1 MWFGLCLLFALPAL
15 GQRGGGLGGG
25 IGFGSGAVGGAGF
38 GRGAG
43 GGIGFGR
50 GGAAT
55 VLGFGTPGTF
65 GSFGAPGAFGFGFG
79 TPGFGGFRAPGAFGF
94 DFGNGVF
101 ARFRIANPTVLGFGT
116 PQNFLNLGIP
126 PIGSPLPSLGVN
138 APGSAFFRGT
148 LAEDTFPGWSLP
160 FWPYYG
166 GYGGY
171 GGYDMA
177 QAAQPS
183 IIVIQP
189 FSPEMMGQPRK
200 PPEPAR
206 LEIREYKGPAAGE
219 AQPAAAAPLGTQQM
233 FSIVLKNGARDA
245 AMAAWVDDDCL
256 NYMNAS
262 GQRQKVALSA
272 IDRAATERLN
282 RQKNLSLWLPP
293 E

>member
-1 MWFGLCLLFALPAL
+1 MRKSMWFGLCLLLALPAW
-15 GQRGGGLGGG
+15 GQRAGGFGSG
-25 IGFGSGAVGGAGF
+25 IGFGSGAVAGTRF
-38 GRGAG
+38 GRGTG
-43 GGIGFGR
+43 
-50 GGAAT
+50 T

-65 GSFGAPGAFGFGFG
+65 GGFG
-79 TPGFGGFRAPGAFGF
+79 TPGAFGSGLGLGTPGTFGRFGAPGVFDF
-94 DFGNGVF
+94 DFGNGIS
-101 ARFRIANPTVLGFGT
+101 AKFRIVNPTVLGFGT

-126 PIGSPLPSLGVN
+126 PIGSALPSLGVN
-138 APGSAFFRGT
+138 APGSAFFSGI
-148 LAEDTFPGWSLP
+148 LAQDTFPGWSLP

-171 GGYDMA
+171 EGAA

-206 LEIREYKGPAAGE
+206 LEIREYKGPAPAE
-219 AQPAAAAPLGTQQM
+219 AQPAAAAPTGPQQM
-233 FSIVLKNGARDA
+233 FSVALKSGARDA

-256 NYMNAS
+256 NYLNAS
-262 GQRQKVALSA
+262 GKRQRVALSA
-272 IDRAATERLN
+272 IDRDATQRLN
-282 RQKNLSLWLPP
+282 GQKNLSLWLPP

>member
-1 MWFGLCLLFALPAL
+1 MRKTMWFGLCLLFALPAW
-15 GQRGGGLGGG
+15 GQRAGGLGGG
-25 IGFGSGAVGGAGF
+25 IGFGSGAVAGAGF

-50 GGAAT
+50 GGAGT

-65 GSFGAPGAFGFGFG
+65 GRFGAPGAFGFGFG
-79 TPGFGGFRAPGAFGF
+79 
-94 DFGNGVF
+94 NGVF
-101 ARFRIANPTVLGFGT
+101 ARFRGAGPTVLGFGT
-116 PQNFLNLGIP
+116 PQNFLNVGIP
-126 PIGSPLPSLGVN
+126 PIGSGLPSLGVN
-138 APGSAFFRGT
+138 APGSAFFTGN
-148 LAEDTFPGWSLP
+148 LAQDTFPGWSLP
-160 FWPYYG
+160 FWPYWG

-171 GGYDMA
+171 GYDMA

-219 AQPAAAAPLGTQQM
+219 AQPAAAAPLGPQQM
-233 FSIVLKNGARDA
+233 FSIALRNGARDA

-256 NYMNAS
+256 NYLNAS
-262 GQRQKVALSA
+262 GKRQKVALSA
-272 IDRAATERLN
+272 LDRDATERLN